1 MSTGSSSSHGSRNE
15 NIFSYPETQAIP
27 SISQRISRPLAMQQQ
42 LPTLK
47 SPGLGSSGGVSA
59 SSVRVGQILIG
70 NLSAAT
76 PFGLMFSGSMM
87 EGVESGRSS
96 TSGTPTIGDRETI
109 TGYSSDQEM
118 EGNTTGSNTPN
129 VPGYGDLKLIYA
141 IVCDPCILPER
152 PTGRD
157 TPPTYSNRQADQS
170 WCIEPHSNLQS
181 KIFNYR

>member
-15 NIFSYPETQAIP
+15 NTSSHPETQAIP
-27 SISQRISRPLAMQQQ
+27 STSPRVSWPLAMPQQ

-47 SPGLGSSGGVSA
+47 PPGLGSSGGVSA
-59 SSVRVGQILIG
+59 ASVRVGQILIG
-70 NLSAAT
+70 NLGAATGVT

-109 TGYSSDQEM
+109 MGYSSDQEM
-118 EGNTTGSNTPN
+118 EGNITDSNTPN
-129 VPGYGDLKLIYA
+129 VPGYGDLKIIYA
-141 IVCDPCILPER
+141 IVCDPYILQER

-157 TPPTYSNRQADQS
+157 ISSIYSNRQADQG
-170 WCIEPHSNLQS
+170 W
-181 KIFNYR
+181 